1 MCNTHFEGFRDVYHL
16 NRDWYQRHPSDTSL
30 DDFAVND
37 VENRD
42 NDGRQTVTP
51 AAASL
56 QQRQQLL
63 G

>member
-1 MCNTHFEGFRDVYHL
+1 MCNTHFDGFRDVYHL

-51 AAASL
+51 AAVSL
-56 QQRQQLL
+56 
-63 G
+63 